1 MVFFKTYKKY
11 LMTSGIIWAA
21 CLVLFVLI
29 YFLSLGPQNRAKKR
43 LESELNQKKQKYE
56 FAQNASK
63 EETKIRLYEQIE
75 DLSNK
80 LDIFVIDYEES
91 ANLSFDISQIASD
104 KKVSSLIVENDNKKT
119 ASAVSDSNNI
129 FESYISVKFVGGFKQ
144 FAAFLNALE
153 RNKPVLFVKEF
164 TISPANQNVS
174 AYQVKLDVAA
184 FVRKRQD
191 TNNAAKS
198 SERVFGTKI

>member
-129 FESYISVKFVGGFKQ
+129 FESHISVKFVGGFKQ

>member
-1 MVFFKTYKKY
+1 
-11 LMTSGIIWAA
+11 MTSGIIWAA

-191 TNNAAKS
+191 TNNTAKS

>member
-1 MVFFKTYKKY
+1 
-11 LMTSGIIWAA
+11 MTSGIIWAA

>member
-1 MVFFKTYKKY
+1 
-11 LMTSGIIWAA
+11 MTSGIIWAA

-91 ANLSFDISQIASD
+91 ANLSFDISQIAID

-174 AYQVKLDVAA
+174 AYQVKLDVTA
-184 FVRKRQD
+184 FVRKQQV

-198 SERVFGTKI
+198 TERVFGTKI